1 MLTRIFR
8 PNLRARLVAV
18 ILLALAPTLIL
29 LLSLS
34 AFESRRALDGARLE
48 SMAMAQLLK
57 SQYAEIVTNAHE
69 SLKVLAD
76 DPVLR
81 GTDTAACSERLQRF
95 QDATDDFA
103 GLSIFDGEG
112 ALRCDSD
119 GASGHS
125 MRPVADQAFYRGA
138 AETRGVAIGD
148 LATDEASGRPVL
160 PIGYPLVDE
169 SGAVTGVLGAR
180 VDVLQLGERLAET
193 PFYAYTSLILADRAG
208 DVLLRHPDTE
218 QFVGQNMAHLALFE
232 EAQAR
237 GEGTVEAVGLNNIL
251 RVFSFTT
258 IGDGDAPDLY
268 VFAGLSRDYVY
279 AGVERM
285 QRFSLV
291 GLGLIGLAAVVAAW
305 LSAEL
310 MIVRRTKRVVDA
322 ALRMRAGDLSAR
334 TGLEDDP
341 SELGE
346 LAQAFDSMAGALQ
359 ARAAE
364 NERLI
369 AEMQRL
375 NADLEARVA
384 TRTRQLSISN
394 TRLVA
399 SQAELRRL
407 SEELMRAIEQE
418 RTRISREIHD
428 QLGQLLTAIKMELR
442 SVERGLSR
450 DPERASQ
457 RLGETLGLVDETIQ
471 TVRRISADLRPGILD
486 DFGLAAAIEWQLEQ
500 FAKRT
505 GAETA
510 FDGEIDEESVSVDLA
525 TAAFRIFQEALTN
538 VARHAEATRVEVA
551 MRTEDNSLILSV
563 RDNGKGLHPDPQ
575 RRSFGVVGM
584 RERARQFGGSVTLG
598 DNPGGGTRVEV
609 KIPLKTI
616 GVEMPPG

>member
-103 GLSIFDGEG
+103 GLSIFDREG
-112 ALRCDSD
+112 VLRCDSD
-119 GASGHS
+119 GATEHEARFAAEKS
-125 MRPVADQAFYRGA
+125 FYRHV
-138 AETRGVAIGD
+138 AEAREFAIGD